1 MDLFISK
8 EINLIERELILQ
20 GSLLLTVIIEKSQA
34 KSNKKIQDMGS
45 MG

>member
-20 GSLLLTVIIEKSQA
+20 SSLLLTVIIEKSQT